1 MDMIGKIL
9 KFGIN
14 IIDSKNKKKILSFFK
29 KKFNNASLFILDVG
43 SHHGETISFFS
54 NNFDVSQIHGFEP
67 SITNFLTLE
76 KNIKKLKNI
85 QIHNYGLGNK
95 YGVFDFTQ
103 TSESSSS
110 TFVQI
115 SEKSSYFKKKY
126 LILNLGKKKDNLK
139 KTQCSLDTGKNFFQK
154 NDLNYVDLLKID
166 TEGFEFE
173 VLEGLDDHIKKIKF
187 IYFEHHFD
195 DMLQKSYKLSNIH
208 NLLIAKNFK
217 KVFKLKMSFRKA
229 FEYVYEN
236 KGL

>member
-1 MDMIGKIL
+1 M
-9 KFGIN
+9 
-14 IIDSKNKKKILSFFK
+14 
-29 KKFNNASLFILDVG
+29 
-43 SHHGETISFFS
+43 
-54 NNFDVSQIHGFEP
+54 EP
-67 SITNFLTLE
+67 SITNFYILK
-76 KNIKKLKNI
+76 KNTKNLKNI

-115 SEKSSYFKKKY
+115 NEKSSYFKKKY
-126 LILNLGKKKDNLK
+126 LILNLGKKKNNLK

-154 NDLNYVDLLKID
+154 NDLKYVDLLKID

-173 VLEGLDDHIKKIKF
+173 VLEGIDEHIKKIKF

-229 FEYVYEN
+229 FE
-236 KGL
+236 

>member
-1 MDMIGKIL
+1 MIGKIL
-9 KFGIN
+9 KFGIS
-14 IIDSKNKKKILSFFK
+14 IVDSKNKKKILNFFK
-29 KKFNNASLFILDVG
+29 KKFKNTSLFILDVG

-67 SITNFLTLE
+67 SITNFYTLE
-76 KNIKKLKNI
+76 KNTKNLKNI

-115 SEKSSYFKKKY
+115 NEKSSYFKKKY
-126 LILNLGKKKDNLK
+126 LILNLGKKKNNLK
-139 KTQCSLDTGKNFFQK
+139 KTQCFLETGKNFFQK
-154 NDLNYVDLLKID
+154 NDLKYVDLLKID

-173 VLEGLDDHIKKIKF
+173 VLEGIDEHIKKIKF

-236 KGL
+236 KGM

>member
-1 MDMIGKIL
+1 MIDKIL
-9 KFGIN
+9 KFSIN
-14 IIDSKNKKKILSFFK
+14 IIDSKNKKKILNFFK
-29 KKFNNASLFILDVG
+29 KKFKNVSLFILDVG

-54 NNFDVSQIHGFEP
+54 NNFDVNQIHGFEP
-67 SITNFLTLE
+67 SITNFYILK
-76 KNIKKLKNI
+76 KNTKNLKNI

-115 SEKSSYFKKKY
+115 NEKSSYFKKKY
-126 LILNLGKKKDNLK
+126 LILNLGKKKNNLK
-139 KTQCSLDTGKNFFQK
+139 KTKCSLDTGKNFFQK
-154 NDLNYVDLLKID
+154 NDLKYVDLLKID

-173 VLEGLDDHIKKIKF
+173 VLEGIDEHIKKIKF

>member
-1 MDMIGKIL
+1 MIGKIL
-9 KFGIN
+9 KFGIS
-14 IIDSKNKKKILSFFK
+14 IVDSKNKKKILNFFK
-29 KKFNNASLFILDVG
+29 KKFKNTSLFILDVG
-43 SHHGETISFFS
+43 SHHGETILFFS

-67 SITNFLTLE
+67 SITNFYTLE
-76 KNIKKLKNI
+76 KNTKNLKNI

-115 SEKSSYFKKKY
+115 NEKSSYFKKKY
-126 LILNLGKKKDNLK
+126 LILNLGKKKNNLK
-139 KTQCSLDTGKNFFQK
+139 KTQCFLETGKNFFQK
-154 NDLNYVDLLKID
+154 NDLKYVDLLKID

-173 VLEGLDDHIKKIKF
+173 VLEGIDEHIKKIKF

-236 KGL
+236 KGM

>member
-1 MDMIGKIL
+1 MIGKIL
-9 KFGIN
+9 KFGIS
-14 IIDSKNKKKILSFFK
+14 IVDSKNKKKILNFFK
-29 KKFNNASLFILDVG
+29 KKFKNTSLFILDVG

-67 SITNFLTLE
+67 SITNFYTLK
-76 KNIKKLKNI
+76 KNTKNLKNI

-115 SEKSSYFKKKY
+115 NEKSSYFKKKY
-126 LILNLGKKKDNLK
+126 LILNLGKKKNNLK
-139 KTQCSLDTGKNFFQK
+139 KTQCFLETGKNFFQK
-154 NDLNYVDLLKID
+154 NDLKYVDLLKID

-173 VLEGLDDHIKKIKF
+173 VLEGIDEHIKKIKF

>member
-1 MDMIGKIL
+1 MIGKIL
-9 KFGIN
+9 KFSIK
-14 IIDSKNKKKILSFFK
+14 IIDSRNKKKILNFFK
-29 KKFNNASLFILDVG
+29 QKLSNSPLFILDVG
-43 SHHGETISFFS
+43 SHHGETILFFS
-54 NNFDVSQIHGFEP
+54 NNFNISQMHGFEP
-67 SITNFLTLE
+67 SITNFSTLE

-95 YGVFDFTQ
+95 CGVFNFTQ

-110 TFVQI
+110 TFVEI
-115 SEKSSYFKKKY
+115 NENSSYFKKKY
-126 LILNLGKKKDNLK
+126 LILNLGKKKNNLK
-139 KTQCSLDTGKNFFQK
+139 KTQCSLDIGKNFFQK
-154 NDLNYVDLLKID
+154 NKLNYVDLLKID

-173 VLEGLDDHIKKIKF
+173 VLEGIDEHINKIKF

>member
-1 MDMIGKIL
+1 MIGKIL
-9 KFGIN
+9 KFGIS
-14 IIDSKNKKKILSFFK
+14 IVDSKNKKKILNFFK
-29 KKFNNASLFILDVG
+29 KKFKNTSLFILDVG

-67 SITNFLTLE
+67 SITNFYTLE
-76 KNIKKLKNI
+76 KNTKNLKNI

-115 SEKSSYFKKKY
+115 NEKSSYFKKKY
-126 LILNLGKKKDNLK
+126 LILNLGKKKNNLK
-139 KTQCSLDTGKNFFQK
+139 KTQCFLETGKNFFQK
-154 NDLNYVDLLKID
+154 NDLKYVDLLKID

-173 VLEGLDDHIKKIKF
+173 VLEGIDEHIKKIKF

>member
-1 MDMIGKIL
+1 MIGKIL
-9 KFGIN
+9 KFGIS
-14 IIDSKNKKKILSFFK
+14 IVDSKNKKKILNFFK
-29 KKFNNASLFILDVG
+29 KKFKNTSLFILDVG
-43 SHHGETISFFS
+43 SHHGETILFFS

-67 SITNFLTLE
+67 SITNFYTLE
-76 KNIKKLKNI
+76 KNTKNLKNI

-115 SEKSSYFKKKY
+115 NEKSSYFKKKY
-126 LILNLGKKKDNLK
+126 LILNLGKKKNNLK
-139 KTQCSLDTGKNFFQK
+139 KTQCFLETGKNFFQK
-154 NDLNYVDLLKID
+154 NDLKYVDLLKID

-173 VLEGLDDHIKKIKF
+173 VLEGIDEHIKKIKF

-236 KGL
+236 KEL

>member
-1 MDMIGKIL
+1 MIDKIL
-9 KFGIN
+9 KFSIN
-14 IIDSKNKKKILSFFK
+14 IIDSKNKKKILNFFK
-29 KKFNNASLFILDVG
+29 KKFKNTSLFILDVG

-67 SITNFLTLE
+67 SITNFYTLE
-76 KNIKKLKNI
+76 KNTKNLKNI

-115 SEKSSYFKKKY
+115 NEKSSYFKKKY
-126 LILNLGKKKDNLK
+126 LILNLGKKKNNLK
-139 KTQCSLDTGKNFFQK
+139 KTQCFLETGKNFFQK
-154 NDLNYVDLLKID
+154 NDLKYVDLLKID

-173 VLEGLDDHIKKIKF
+173 VLEGIDEHIKKIKF

-236 KGL
+236 KGM